1 LNVQHLFI
9 GDFLFFFFFSVTSPL
24 RVARD
29 SDVQLRPSSCF
40 VRSFLFFGCGPG
52 RRRSIVSA
60 QSRRWG
66 SKYILFHY
74 YY

>member
-1 LNVQHLFI
+1 MFNTFSLAIFI
-9 GDFLFFFFFSVTSPL
+9 LLLCVTSPP

-40 VRSFLFFGCGPG
+40 VRSILFFGSGPG